1 MKKDL
6 TVRYGLHMLCYWASL
21 GGLVNFA
28 TTFLLEKGFSPAQIG
43 ILLAAGNFGSF
54 VTQPVMAARADRVGK
69 QVLPAM
75 LMGSFGVIIA
85 CLAAIALFDLPM
97 PLLGGLFLVA
107 YLLFDAVFPLNN
119 SVCVSYNQSGWTL
132 NYGLGRAVGSLSC
145 SLSSLCMGRLI
156 RRFGGDCMIWGVAAM
171 LTLGVMVIS
180 GYPKLDRETR
190 SVQQS
195 PTGQGCSIAAFFLRY
210 RWYCCSMV
218 GILLMAAVYMMIDN
232 YYIKILERLGGDSSH
247 VGVALAIATA
257 SATPVFVFFDQ
268 IRKRI
273 SDFWILKI
281 AGLSFLAKATL
292 LLFAPNIPSVYAIQ
306 LLQTTS
312 YAFYSSVQLYY
323 AARKVTPADMVK
335 GQAYPT
341 AAYALGAGLGSMLGG
356 WLMQH
361 CGVTALLLAAVA
373 IAAAATA
380 ILFATVNK
388 RDKWMEGSA
397 ACEDH

>member
-6 TVRYGLHMLCYWASL
+6 TVRYALHMLCYWASL

-43 ILLAAGNFGSF
+43 VLLAAGNFGSF
-54 VTQPVMAARADRVGK
+54 LTQPVMAARADRVGK

-75 LMGSFGVIIA
+75 LMGSFGIIIA
-85 CLAAIALFDLPM
+85 CLVAIALLDLPGV
-97 PLLGGLFLVA
+97 LLGGLFLVA

-145 SLSSLCMGRLI
+145 SLSSLCMGQLI
-156 RRFGGDCMIWGVAAM
+156 RRFGGDCMLWGVAAM
-171 LTLGVMVIS
+171 LGLGVVVIA
-180 GYPKLDRETR
+180 GYPKLEAETR
-190 SVQQS
+190 TVQTASDQS
-195 PTGQGCSIAAFFLRY
+195 CSIGAFFLRY

-268 IRKRI
+268 IRKRL

-281 AGLSFLAKATL
+281 AGLSFLVKAAL
-292 LLFAPNIPSVYAIQ
+292 LLFAPNIPTVYAIQ

-323 AARKVTPADMVK
+323 AAQKVAPADMVK

-356 WLMQH
+356 WLVQH
-361 CGVTALLLAAVA
+361 YGVTALLLAAV
-373 IAAAATA
+373 ILAAAASG

-397 ACEDH
+397 ACENH